1 MMSKLVTLAVF
12 TNSFDVNYMLLKDM
26 LEEAG
31 IGYVSIN
38 ENARSVKPMPFT
50 TPSNL
55 SIEVKVDAENLEEAL
70 AILDSIE

>member
-1 MMSKLVTLAVF
+1 MSKLVTLAVF
-12 TNSFDVNYMLLKDM
+12 TNSFDIKYLLLKDM

-31 IGYVSIN
+31 IGYVSVN

-55 SIEVKVDAENLEEAL
+55 SVEIKVDQENMEEA
-70 AILDSIE
+70 AKILNSIE

>member
-1 MMSKLVTLAVF
+1 MSKMVTLAVF
-12 TNSFDVNYMLLKDM
+12 TNSFDVKYMLLKGM

-31 IGYVSIN
+31 IGYVSVN

-55 SIEVKVDAENLEEAL
+55 SIEIKVDEENMEEAVK
-70 AILDSIE
+70 ILQSIE